1 VRVDWSK
8 KAELDIKS
16 IYERYLRHSLLAAE
30 NRLRTIRDRTSQLAD
45 FPDSGRM
52 MPEFENR
59 YLRELIEG
67 DYRII
72 YERFPDRIEIVSVA
86 HGRQSF
92 LSGLE

>member
-1 VRVDWSK
+1 MNVIWSDRANTDLRQIFERREELSPESATRLVD
-8 KAELDIKS
+8 AITT
-16 IYERYLRHSLLAAE
+16 RTHQLAA
-30 NRLRTIRDRTSQLAD
+30 

-72 YERFPDRIEIVSVA
+72 YERFPDRVEIVSVA
-86 HGRQSF
+86 HGKQSF
-92 LSGLE
+92 LSPD

>member
-1 VRVDWSK
+1 MNVDWS
-8 KAELDIKS
+8 ARANADIES
-16 IYERYLRHSLLAAE
+16 ISRRYENYSRTAANKQLRA
-30 NRLRTIRDRTSQLAD
+30 IRGRAQQLAR
-45 FPDSGRM
+45 FPDSGRI

-72 YERFPDRIEIVSVA
+72 YERFPDRVEIVSVA

-92 LSGLE
+92 LAGLE